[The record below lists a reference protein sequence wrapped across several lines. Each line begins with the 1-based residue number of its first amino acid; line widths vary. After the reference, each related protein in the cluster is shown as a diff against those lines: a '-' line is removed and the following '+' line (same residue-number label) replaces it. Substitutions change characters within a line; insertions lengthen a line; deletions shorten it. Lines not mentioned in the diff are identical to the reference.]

1 MTKSVFFIIYILQTT
16 ESGTK
21 GEASPPF
28 LITSRTILDEI

>member
-1 MTKSVFFIIYILQTT
+1 MLYILQTT

-28 LITSRTILDEI
+28 LNTSRTILEEI